1 MYSKKNSSFAE
12 IKTTLNKIYDR
23 ISSKNTLEK
32 GRELF
37 KKLILKYINSKTL
50 LFSLINNIQEKIT
63 NLPTIEK
70 PPYIGLLSFH
80 ISNIILFYLRFYQI
94 YRLK

>member
-37 KKLILKYINSKTL
+37 K
-50 LFSLINNIQEKIT
+50 
-63 NLPTIEK
+63 
-70 PPYIGLLSFH
+70 
-80 ISNIILFYLRFYQI
+80 
-94 YRLK
+94 